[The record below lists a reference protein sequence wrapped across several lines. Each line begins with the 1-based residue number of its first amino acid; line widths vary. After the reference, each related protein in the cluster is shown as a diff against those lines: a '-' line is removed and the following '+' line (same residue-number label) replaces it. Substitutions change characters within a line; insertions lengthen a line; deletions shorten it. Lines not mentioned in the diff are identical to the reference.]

1 MSFTL
6 FDLHVQAH
14 EKVGTIFYG
23 QSSASTDVNSIEDQT
38 QSSATADGQFD
49 GGTLYITQVGSTVST
64 AAWSQGRFGRIID
77 YDASSGQFTVSTA
90 GFTTVSTGA
99 SSGLIPAQTEYGVAT
114 PEFNLQLMN
123 RLANAALRTLGPLV
137 YVDRTMQSSANQTVY
152 ALSTLATR
160 GRPFRIDIQG
170 RVGSSAN
177 DPSWVQLHGW
187 YIEPST
193 EGAGPNVIFP
203 RDLPANRDIRV
214 FYEMDHQKVIAS
226 TQVIDGRL
234 HPELVTLALVEKMYE
249 YRNSRARGA
258 QDFDIQRWND
268 AKRQLAEARI
278 RWPIWKPKKKPQ
290 IVHIEQ
296 TDMGGTLYAPP
307 EGGID

>member
-23 QSSASTDVNSIEDQT
+23 QSSASTDVNSLEDQT
-38 QSSATADGQFD
+38 VSSATADGQFD
-49 GGTLYITQVGSTVST
+49 GGTLYITQAGSTAST
-64 AAWSQGRFGRIID
+64 ASWAQGKFSRILD
-77 YDASSGQFTVSTA
+77 YDASSGQFTLSTA

-123 RLANAALRTLGPLV
+123 RLSNAALRALGPLV
-137 YVDRTMQSSANQTVY
+137 YIDRTLQSSANQTVY

-160 GRPFRIDIQG
+160 GRPFRIDIEG

-177 DPSWVQLHGW
+177 DPSWVELHGW

-193 EGAGPNVIFP
+193 EGAGHNVIFP
-203 RDLPANRDIRV
+203 RDLPANRDIRIY
-214 FYEMDHQKVIAS
+214 YEADHQKLTAS
-226 TQVIDGRL
+226 TQIVDGRL

-278 RWPIWKPKKKPQ
+278 RWPTWRPKKKAQ
-290 IVHIEQ
+290 VLHIGQ
-296 TDMGGTLYAPP
+296 TYGETDLYAPP
-307 EGGID
+307 EGFID

>member
-6 FDLHVQAH
+6 FDMHVQAH

-23 QSSASTDVNSIEDQT
+23 QTSASTDVNSIEDQT

-49 GGTLYITQVGSTVST
+49 GGTLYITQAGSTVST
-64 AAWSQGRFGRIID
+64 ASWAQGRFGRIID

-90 GFTTVSTGA
+90 GFTTVATGA
-99 SSGLIPAQTEYGVAT
+99 SSGLIPAETIYGVAT

-137 YVDRTMQSSANQTVY
+137 YIDRTMQSSGNQTVY

-160 GRPFRIDIQG
+160 GRPFRVDIEG
-170 RVGSSAN
+170 RTGSSADN
-177 DPSWVQLHGW
+177 PDWVPLHGW

-193 EGAGPNVIFP
+193 EGVGHNIIFP
-203 RDLPANRDIRV
+203 RYLPANRDIRV
-214 FYEMDHQKVIAS
+214 FYEMDHQKVTDS

-258 QDFDIQRWND
+258 QDFDIQRWSD

-278 RWPIWKPKKKPQ
+278 RWPLWKPKKKAQ
-290 IVHIEQ
+290 VLHIGQ
-296 TDMGGTLYAPP
+296 GTDDVGISAPP
-307 EGGID
+307 DSYID